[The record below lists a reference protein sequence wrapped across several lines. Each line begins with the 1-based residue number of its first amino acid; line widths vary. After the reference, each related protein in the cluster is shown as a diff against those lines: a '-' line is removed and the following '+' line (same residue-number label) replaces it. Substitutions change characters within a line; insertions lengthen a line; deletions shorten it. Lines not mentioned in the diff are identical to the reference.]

1 MIIRT
6 LQRLLA
12 YVFPSLRHKEPAVQ
26 PTNETVTPTVVTPTP
41 AAPVPVV
48 ERTSEPTVTSV
59 PQQKTQPAAEVLKPR
74 PLVEP
79 TVFHAYVGDIT
90 KYEGDAIVNA
100 ANSHLAAGGGVCGA
114 IFRAAGHIE
123 LQNACD
129 DVGFCPTGSA
139 RVTPGFALPAKYV
152 VHAVGPIFEEG
163 QDNAALLAS
172 AYRSSLQEALRVGA
186 KSIAFPAIST
196 GIYGYPLEEATTVAV
211 KAVAE
216 FCAENPGIERVDFT
230 CFSPEILAV
239 YQEALAA
246 IAKPQVSYS
255 PSM

>member
-6 LQRLLA
+6 LQRLLS
-12 YVFPSLRHKEPAVQ
+12 YVFPSLRRQEPATR
-26 PTNETVTPTVVTPTP
+26 PESKTINTVAPVAPSPV
-41 AAPVPVV
+41 AAPVTERAVAPAVTPV
-48 ERTSEPTVTSV
+48 PTVNV
-59 PQQKTQPAAEVLKPR
+59 PVKPDVFLPAPS
-74 PLVEP
+74 VEP
-79 TVFHAYVGDIT
+79 TVLHAYVGDIT

-100 ANSHLAAGGGVCGA
+100 ANSQLAAGGGVCGA

-129 DVGFCPTGSA
+129 EAGFCPTGGA
-139 RVTPGFALPAKYV
+139 RITPGFALPAKYV

-196 GIYGYPLEEATTVAV
+196 GIYGYPLGEATKVAIQ
-211 KAVAE
+211 AVSE

-239 YQEALAA
+239 YQDAMAA
-246 IAKPQVSYS
+246 NAEPKVSYS